1 MMNLDLSFLHISIIC
16 LVGFVMGVWGAILGS
31 TMFVL
36 VPLLNYM
43 GLPIHAA
50 IGTAKLSIVGREI
63 MPIFI
68 FRQSR
73 IVDARL
79 VIPLCIA
86 AAISAHLGA
95 LFAVSLDGE
104 VLKKV
109 VGMSMAAMSIVA
121 LYKKDKGVEE
131 ATVIFTLRHD
141 LLNIC
146 CGVLIGLYTGIFGA
160 GTNIFIIFLL
170 VYLSGNSFLQA
181 VVNSKLPNVLITAAS
196 LPVFIANG
204 HVLWTIGIPLTLCTA
219 LGALVGAKIAL
230 KKGSRLI
237 RYLFLALV
245 IGLAITYLI

>member
-1 MMNLDLSFLHISIIC
+1 MDFDLSFFNISIVC
-16 LVGFVMGVWGAILGS
+16 LVGLVMGVWGAILGS

-36 VPLLNYM
+36 VPLLNYL

-63 MPIFI
+63 TPIFI
-68 FRQSR
+68 FGQSR
-73 IVDARL
+73 VINARL

-86 AAISAHLGA
+86 AAISANLGA
-95 LFAVSLDGE
+95 LLAVSLDGE

-109 VGMSMAAMSIVA
+109 VGISMATMSLVA
-121 LYKKDKGVEE
+121 FYKKDTGIQETKVD
-131 ATVIFTLRHD
+131 FTFRHD
-141 LLNIC
+141 LLNLV
-146 CGVLIGLYTGIFGA
+146 CGILIGFYSGIFGG

-181 VVNSKLPNVLITAAS
+181 VANSKLPNILITAAS
-196 LPVFIANG
+196 LPAFIGNG
-204 HVLWTIGIPLTLCTA
+204 HVIWKIGIPLTVCTA
-219 LGALVGAKIAL
+219 LGSTVGAKIAL

-245 IGLAITYLI
+245 ISLAITYLI